1 MYSVFPPKTIERFSL
16 YRRLAADLQQQN
28 SLYVYSHQLAAL
40 AQSSPTQVRRD
51 LMNAGITG
59 SSSKGYDLNILKTR
73 LEEILSS
80 SVQKAA
86 LVGIG
91 NLGRAIL
98 SYFPQRS
105 PAVRIVAA
113 FDTDSSKTGRVIHG
127 CRTHSIEE
135 LDSVIEKE
143 AITLGVITTPREAAQ
158 KTADALVSA
167 GILGILNFA
176 PIPIR
181 VPSGIF
187 TESLDLTT
195 SLEKLA
201 YFTRTPY

>member
-1 MYSVFPPKTIERFSL
+1 MFPPKTIERFSL
-16 YRRLAADLQQQN
+16 YRRLAADLQRQKTP
-28 SLYVYSHQLAAL
+28 YIFSHQLAAL
-40 AQSSPTQVRRD
+40 AQSTPAQVRRD

-59 SSSKGYDLNILKTR
+59 SSSKGYDLNILKSR

-105 PAVRIVAA
+105 PSVRIIAA
-113 FDTDSSKTGRVIHG
+113 FDIDSSKTGRVIHG
-127 CRTHSIEE
+127 CRTYPIEE
-135 LDSVIEKE
+135 LDSIVEKE
-143 AITLGVITTPREAAQ
+143 SITLGVITTPREAAQ
-158 KTADALVSA
+158 KTADSMVSA

-181 VPSGIF
+181 VPAGIF